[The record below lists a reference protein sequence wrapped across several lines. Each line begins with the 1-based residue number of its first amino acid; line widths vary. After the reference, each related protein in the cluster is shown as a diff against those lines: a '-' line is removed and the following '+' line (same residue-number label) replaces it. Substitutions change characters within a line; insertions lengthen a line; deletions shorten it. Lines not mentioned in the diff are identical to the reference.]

1 MAIIFDGTQGITT
14 PAETANNSVTTPIV
28 KSSANL
34 VFQSNGTTEAMRIDS
49 SGNLNIGAPS
59 NIFGS
64 KLGITSSAA
73 FPLAVI
79 TPTIAGT
86 SLNKSTNGAG
96 NHILMT
102 SNNSFNYGVIGVT
115 SADGTS
121 TGDIFTLGYTPSGGA
136 AATNVLNWSSA
147 GRVTMPAQP
156 CFLATRTS
164 GNMTTSGQTV
174 VFNSVQF
181 NTGSHYNSSNGRF
194 TAPIAGNYLFA
205 LSAITT
211 TGALQSYLN
220 LYKNNSFYGLSI
232 YAGGPDGYYKNFSS
246 SFILNLAAGDYIEF
260 VVGTSTGLYAAGDGG
275 NPRFSG
281 CLLN

>member
-34 VFQSNGTTEAMRIDS
+34 VFQTNGTTEAMRIDS

-59 NIFGS
+59 NVFGS

-79 TPTIAGT
+79 TPSIAGT

-102 SNNSFNYGVIGVT
+102 SNNSFNYGVIGVA
-115 SADGTS
+115 SANGIS
-121 TGDIFTLGYTPSGGA
+121 TGDVFTLVYTPSGGA

-147 GRVTMPAQP
+147 GYVTTPLQPA
-156 CFLATRTS
+156 FRATKTNGQGSS
-164 GNMTTSGQTV
+164 GPSTTI
-174 VFNSVQF
+174 VFNQV
-181 NTGSHYNSSNGRF
+181 NTNIGSCYNNSTGFF
-194 TAPIAGNYLFA
+194 TAPVAGMYQLNFTG
-205 LSAITT
+205 IT
-211 TGALQSYLN
+211 
-220 LYKNNSFYGLSI
+220 NNASTDMTIEVNGTAVCWTYCFFTQT
-232 YAGGPDGYYKNFSS
+232 YANISMSVATYMN
-246 SFILNLAAGDYIEF
+246 AGDYARVF
-260 VVGTSTGLYAAGDGG
+260 VKTGNLYDGSDGG
-275 NPRFSG
+275 AARFSG
-281 CLLN
+281 FLIG

>member
-59 NIFGS
+59 NVFGS

-79 TPTIAGT
+79 TPSIAGT
-86 SLNKSTNGAG
+86 SLNKNTNGAG

-156 CFLATRTS
+156 GFRAFK
-164 GNMTTSGQTV
+164 TTGDTGPTTV
-174 VFNSVQF
+174 VFGSTQF
-181 NTGSHYNSSNGRF
+181 NTGNHYSTSTGRF
-194 TAPIAGNYLFA
+194 TAPVAGQYFFTFALLGATGYTGSYWAGIKLNNATNIAFAEIDWPGNYRT
-205 LSAITT
+205 LSA
-211 TGALQSYLN
+211 
-220 LYKNNSFYGLSI
+220 SI
-232 YAGGPDGYYKNFSS
+232 VMQMSAGDFVTVQLDLGQTYSGGSGEWNNFS
-246 SFILNLAAGDYIEF
+246 GY
-260 VVGTSTGLYAAGDGG
+260 
-275 NPRFSG
+275 
-281 CLLN
+281 LLG